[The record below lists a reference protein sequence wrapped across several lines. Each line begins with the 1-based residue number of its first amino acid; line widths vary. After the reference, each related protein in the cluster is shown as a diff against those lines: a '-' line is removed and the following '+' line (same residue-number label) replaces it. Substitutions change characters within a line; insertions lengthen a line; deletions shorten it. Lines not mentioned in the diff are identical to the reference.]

1 MKLILVRHGETRWN
15 EGKRIQGGDSDI
27 ELNETGLE
35 QAGRLAAFLQ
45 SEPIATILCSP
56 LQRAVSTAGIIAN
69 HHQLPIEIDERLR
82 ELKVGDLEGMSYSSL
97 TTTFSQ
103 FLMQW
108 WQDGGAVK
116 LPNGESIVELQQR
129 AWGAIENLLEKQKAP
144 AAENRDT
151 TAVVVSHYFVTLVI
165 ILKALDLPVNC
176 FTKFRLDLGGV
187 SILEFRDTGTRLLT
201 FNNTSY

>member
-1 MKLILVRHGETRWN
+1 
-15 EGKRIQGGDSDI
+15 
-27 ELNETGLE
+27 
-35 QAGRLAAFLQ
+35 
-45 SEPIATILCSP
+45 
-56 LQRAVSTAGIIAN
+56 
-69 HHQLPIEIDERLR
+69 
-82 ELKVGDLEGMSYSSL
+82 
-97 TTTFSQ
+97 
-103 FLMQW
+103 MQW

-129 AWGAIENLLEKQKAP
+129 AWSAIENLLEKQKPA

-151 TAVVVSHYFVTLVI
+151 AAVVVSHYFVTLVI